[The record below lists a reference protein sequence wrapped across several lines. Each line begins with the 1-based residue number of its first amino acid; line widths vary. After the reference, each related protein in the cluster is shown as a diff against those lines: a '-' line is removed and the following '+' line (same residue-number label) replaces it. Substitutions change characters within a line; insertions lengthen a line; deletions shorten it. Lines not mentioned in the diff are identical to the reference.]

1 MRRLTPLW
9 FPVALLVVLQG
20 LLLARDNWAVP
31 RGDLAGPD
39 DYMRLARVT
48 ELYENGDW
56 YADRFTRSNAPYGQV
71 LHWTRPLD
79 ALLLAGAAPLS
90 LALGF
95 RPALHWWGVA
105 ISPVFHLLTLL
116 ALLWA
121 VRPLLGGGA
130 LVYAGILFLGQVG
143 LVFFFLPGRP
153 DHHGLLYFL
162 FALLLGFGL
171 RLAAPSAGVRSAG
184 AAGLVAALAIWTS
197 IESLMPVG
205 YLAAAMVLFW
215 IAARGT
221 FARKGLWFSGALLA
235 GLAIALVLER
245 PPADLGVEAHDRLS
259 VVHLLLAALALAF
272 WLGMTA
278 LEGVSGAGR
287 GRRAALA
294 CAGAAVAIGA
304 LWFIYP
310 KFFGGPQVDV
320 DPRNVARWSG
330 LMLADILPLAW
341 PGDPLGSLRRVL
353 VYLGPVLPAL
363 PAAVVFALRRPAPER
378 PGWALIALGLA
389 LFAPLAVF
397 GPEGQRWA
405 AYAEL
410 LLVPPYAMLLYLLL
424 ERLGIERIA
433 TPGGGGPRPRGAA
446 GRAAV
451 SLASVA
457 VVVAFATGFPLL
469 AGLVPQPAAAG
480 AQGKGARECTAVAI
494 AAYLEDAA
502 AFRGRTLRI
511 LALPH
516 LGAELLYRTPHQVV
530 ATGFHGDSSLLD
542 VYDFFADS
550 GDAAARRIATERG
563 IDLVFT
569 CPFSNER
576 VLYARSD
583 GAPTLYDRLGDGDAP
598 PWLREVALPPELSP
612 YFQLFRVAGEE
623 R

>member
-1 MRRLTPLW
+1 
-9 FPVALLVVLQG
+9 VALLIVLQG

-31 RGDLAGPD
+31 RGELAGPD
-39 DYMRLARVT
+39 DYMRLARVV
-48 ELYENGDW
+48 ELHDNGEW
-56 YADRFTRSNAPYGQV
+56 YADRFTRSNVPYGQI

-90 LALGF
+90 LVLGF

-105 ISPVFHLLTLL
+105 ISPLFHLLTLL
-116 ALLWA
+116 ALMWA
-121 VRPLLGGGA
+121 ARPLLGSAA
-130 LVYAGILFLGQVG
+130 LVYAGILSLGQVG

-162 FALLLGFGL
+162 FALLLGFGV
-171 RLAAPSAGVRSAG
+171 RLMGPSAEVRSAG

-205 YLAAAMVLFW
+205 YLAAVMALFW
-215 IAARGT
+215 IAARGSL
-221 FARKGLWFSGALLA
+221 ARKGLWFSGALLA
-235 GLAIALVLER
+235 GLAVALVLER
-245 PPADLGVEAHDRLS
+245 PPTGLGTEAHDRLS

-272 WLGMTA
+272 WLGMTV
-278 LEGVSGAGR
+278 LGGAGR
-287 GRRAALA
+287 GRRATLA
-294 CAGAAVAIGA
+294 CAGAAAAIGA
-304 LWFIYP
+304 LWLIYP

-330 LMLADILPLAW
+330 LMLADIRPLAW
-341 PGDPLGSLRRVL
+341 PEDPLGSLRRVL

-363 PAAVVFALRRPAPER
+363 PAAAFFALRRPAPER
-378 PGWALIALGLA
+378 SGWALIALGLA

-397 GPEGQRWA
+397 GPEGRRWA
-405 AYAEL
+405 AYTEI
-410 LLVPPYAMLLYLLL
+410 LLVPPYAMLLFLLL

-433 TPGGGGPRPRGAA
+433 APGAGGSRPRGAA
-446 GRAAV
+446 ARAAV
-451 SLASVA
+451 SLASVF

-469 AGLVPQPAAAG
+469 AGLVPLPAAAASG
-480 AQGKGARECTAVAI
+480 PGKGARECTSVAI

-502 AFRGRTLRI
+502 AFRGQTLRI

-516 LGAELLYRTPHQVV
+516 LGAELLYRSPHQVV
-530 ATGFHGDSSLLD
+530 ATGFHGDSSLID
-542 VYDFFADS
+542 VYDFYADV
-550 GDAAARRIATERG
+550 GDATARRIATERG

-576 VLYARSD
+576 VLYARAD

-598 PWLREVALPPELSP
+598 PWLHEVALPPELSP
-612 YFQLFRVAGEE
+612 YFQLFRVAGEG